1 MVRTRVAQRS
11 SFGYAVMGMRSIL
24 TSRWVDCSVAL
35 ALGLGGCVAP
45 GGASDGRPHVVASFY
60 PLYEAAERVAG
71 DLAEVT
77 NLTPPGAEPH
87 DVELATDDVDLI
99 EDADVV
105 LYVGQGFQPGVEES
119 AERSAGV
126 AVDVLEGLTLLRTDQ
141 GADPHVWLD
150 PELMLAITHRAESAL
165 LEADPDDAVTYR
177 RNAEAFGAE
186 LRGLDAQ
193 FEQGLSGCERDLIVV
208 SHAAFG
214 YLAAAYGLRQE
225 AIAGLSPEA
234 EADPARLD
242 ELARLVETEDVTTI
256 FTETLVAPDLAETL
270 AREVGVQTDVLN
282 PIEGLTEEQEEAG
295 QDYLSLQREN
305 LAKLREA
312 LGCP

>member
-1 MVRTRVAQRS
+1 
-11 SFGYAVMGMRSIL
+11 MRSIL
-24 TSRWVDCSVAL
+24 TSTITRGATVLAL
-35 ALGLGGCVAP
+35 ALVGCASP
-45 GGASDGRPHVVASFY
+45 SDGSDGRPQVVASFY
-60 PLYEAAERVAG
+60 PLYESATRVAG

-105 LYVGQGFQPGVEES
+105 LYVGQGFQPGVEEL
-119 AERSAGV
+119 AERSDGV
-126 AVDVLEGLTLLRTDQ
+126 AVDVLEGLSLLRTDQ
-141 GADPHVWLD
+141 GSDPHVWLD

-177 RNAEAFGAE
+177 RNTEAFGAE
-186 LRGLDAQ
+186 LRGLDAE
-193 FEQGLSGCERDLIVV
+193 FEQGLSGCERDVIVV
-208 SHAAFG
+208 AHAAFG
-214 YLAAAYGLRQE
+214 YMAAAYGLRQE
-225 AIAGLSPEA
+225 AITGLSPEA
-234 EADPARLD
+234 EADPERLD
-242 ELARLVETEDVTTI
+242 ELADLVQREGVTTV
-256 FTETLVAPDLAETL
+256 FTETLFSPDLAETL
-270 AREVGVQTDVLN
+270 AREVGVETDVLN
-282 PIEGLTEEQEEAG
+282 PIEGLTEEQEAAG

>member
-1 MVRTRVAQRS
+1 LRKRN
-11 SFGYAVMGMRSIL
+11 IL
-24 TSRWVDCSVAL
+24 TSRWTACSIAF
-35 ALGLGGCVAP
+35 ALGLGGCAAP
-45 GGASDGRPHVVASFY
+45 GGASDGRPEVVASFY
-60 PLYEAAERVAG
+60 PLYEAAARVAG

-105 LYVGQGFQPGVEES
+105 LYVGQGFQPGVEEF
-119 AERSAGV
+119 AERSEGV

-141 GADPHVWLD
+141 GSDPHVWLD
-150 PELMLAITHRAESAL
+150 PELMLAIAHRAESAL
-165 LEADPDDAVTYR
+165 LEVDPDDARTYR
-177 RNAEAFGAE
+177 RNTDSFGAE
-186 LRGLDAQ
+186 LLDLDAAFQ
-193 FEQGLSGCERDLIVV
+193 QGLSGCERDVIVV

-225 AIAGLSPEA
+225 AITGLSPEA
-234 EADPARLD
+234 EADPERLD
-242 ELARLVETEDVTTI
+242 ELAGLAESEGVTTI

-270 AREVGVQTDVLN
+270 AREVGLQTEVLN
-282 PIEGLTEEQEEAG
+282 PIEGLTEEQEETG
-295 QDYLSLQREN
+295 QDYDSLQREN